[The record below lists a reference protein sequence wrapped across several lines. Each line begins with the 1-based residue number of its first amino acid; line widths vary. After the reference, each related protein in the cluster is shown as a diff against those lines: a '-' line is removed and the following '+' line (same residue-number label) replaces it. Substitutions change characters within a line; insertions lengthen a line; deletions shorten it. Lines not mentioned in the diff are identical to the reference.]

1 MVHLQELEIPVTHPG
16 EEEES
21 DDEQKN
27 VQPPAYSDN
36 YKKLVRFAGESQSTG
51 MKATH
56 PSSRASGGQRVS
68 VDSYEDMPGDLG
80 GGFATRTV
88 SYKKTTSFKKT
99 IEVPESTE
107 TVTVTHMTSPIE
119 IDDDKAGLLDDDQM
133 ITYNFDD

>member
-36 YKKLVRFAGESQSTG
+36 YKKLGRFAGESHSTG

-56 PSSRASGGQRVS
+56 PSSRVSGGQRVS

-119 IDDDKAGLLDDDQM
+119 TDDDKAGLLDDDQM